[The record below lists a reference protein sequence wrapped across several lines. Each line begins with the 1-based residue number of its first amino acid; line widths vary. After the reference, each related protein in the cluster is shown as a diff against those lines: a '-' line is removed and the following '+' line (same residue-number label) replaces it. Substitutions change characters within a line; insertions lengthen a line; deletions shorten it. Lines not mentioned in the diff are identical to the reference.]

1 MSELI
6 SRKALIKEVE
16 ESNKCNPHKGNIEK
30 QIHNHEHRHFL
41 GMINKQ
47 PTIDAVPVVR
57 CNDCKHWGRGLPM
70 ETDHAKCCSVGGY
83 MVGENGY
90 CCYGE
95 KKK

>member
-1 MSELI
+1 MSDLI
-6 SRKALIKEVE
+6 SRSVLIEEIVEDANTRLLGFDGGVSLGDMKEWVE
-16 ESNKCNPHKGNIEK
+16 
-30 QIHNHEHRHFL
+30 L
-41 GMINKQ
+41 Q
-47 PTIDAVPVVR
+47 PTVDAVPVVR
-57 CNDCKHWGRGLPM
+57 CKDCKHWGCGLPM